1 MLFITTNK
9 IDRKDKIKL
18 DVKSYFISNQVRIGH
33 VERYE
38 TNNALTNINISCPL
52 NKKIQSRANSQ

>member
-38 TNNALTNINISCPL
+38 INYAFTNTNISCPS
-52 NKKIQSRANSQ
+52 NRKIQSIANSQ